1 MRKWRTEWATKILQR
16 FSNMAPLARINSAP
30 KAAPSCPIDSSE
42 FATFLRDIFSTANGD
57 YEILPKDLIA
67 TIPKFSLDDLNKGL
81 QKMANCRCA
90 DEHGIVIEMIKHG
103 SLELKWHILCCF
115 NQYIEAGEFDSD
127 WHQIVFSMLPKTGD
141 LKQVSNWRPTAIL
154 PILYKLFAR
163 MVYHRI
169 SPTLLSKQSR
179 DQFGFTPGVRID
191 DALMIAECVSSY
203 HIEFNI
209 PVWFVSLDLRK
220 AFDRVDYA
228 ALFQALRH
236 CELPDGYI
244 ALLQQLYSTQYGSAN
259 GSDRFKIERG
269 VKQGHVLTALFI
281 KCILD
286 FAISK

>member
-115 NQYIEAGEFDSD
+115 NRYIEVSEFDSD
-127 WHQIVFSMLPKTGD
+127 
-141 LKQVSNWRPTAIL
+141 
-154 PILYKLFAR
+154 
-163 MVYHRI
+163 
-169 SPTLLSKQSR
+169 
-179 DQFGFTPGVRID
+179 
-191 DALMIAECVSSY
+191 
-203 HIEFNI
+203 
-209 PVWFVSLDLRK
+209 
-220 AFDRVDYA
+220 
-228 ALFQALRH
+228 
-236 CELPDGYI
+236 
-244 ALLQQLYSTQYGSAN
+244 
-259 GSDRFKIERG
+259 
-269 VKQGHVLTALFI
+269 
-281 KCILD
+281 
-286 FAISK
+286 